1 MTNNVAEYRALI
13 ATLEYARNEYP
24 GRPVDVHGDSQLTIR
39 QMTGEYAVRSDTIRP
54 LWREAKSLARQLD
67 VSFQWVPRE
76 ENERADA
83 LSKQAYEN
91 HALEDGLEERRQRA
105 REEDM
110 DIEPLN
116 DETYRV
122 KGEYRVDLVSRTCT
136 CPDYE
141 NQDHACKH
149 IFAVGQYVESS

>member
-76 ENERADA
+76 E
-83 LSKQAYEN
+83 
-91 HALEDGLEERRQRA
+91 
-105 REEDM
+105 DM